1 MLRKAKG
8 SHKCCL
14 PLKEMV
20 ENLPSVYPLL
30 NWKCV
35 CTIYSIGKSEE
46 GQELWMIDFGPV
58 TGDSRYVP
66 EVLLVGSLHGDEV
79 VGYEILL
86 QLAYHLCENYGKDFI
101 ITQVSL
107 KLSTV

>member
-1 MLRKAKG
+1 MLF
-8 SHKCCL
+8 
-14 PLKEMV
+14 
-20 ENLPSVYPLL
+20 
-30 NWKCV
+30 
-35 CTIYSIGKSEE
+35 TIYSIGKSEE
-46 GQELWMIDFGPV
+46 GQDIWMIDFGPP

-86 QLAYHLCENYGKDFI
+86 QLAYHLCENYGKDYI

-107 KLSTV
+107 LLSEFNTDKKE